1 MTIDYRLQIVD
12 YNYWISLRDLIF
24 SFTCGV
30 IKPRGLAYQAFRF
43 VASLIQFIKDIVTF
57 RVQGDT
63 VSWQSLIGFIMN
75 VAKLWVQEGTL
86 TIYIYGRTAWA
97 LYFGQGGVRLA

>member
-30 IKPRGLAYQAFRF
+30 IKPRGLPTQAFTWSPCAHELLGSHTCSPACNINVPIEF
-43 VASLIQFIKDIVTF
+43 VLTSL
-57 RVQGDT
+57 
-63 VSWQSLIGFIMN
+63 L
-75 VAKLWVQEGTL
+75 
-86 TIYIYGRTAWA
+86 
-97 LYFGQGGVRLA
+97 